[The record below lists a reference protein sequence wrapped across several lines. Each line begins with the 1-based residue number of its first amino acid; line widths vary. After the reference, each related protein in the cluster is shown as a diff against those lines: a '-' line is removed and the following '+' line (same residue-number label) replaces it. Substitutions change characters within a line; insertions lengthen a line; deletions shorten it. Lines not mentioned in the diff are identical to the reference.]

1 MNFSILKKAT
11 FIALI
16 SLSISYTIK
25 AQTIDSVKEHKWR
38 IDFGGAIGLFAPFD
52 QVAGEPMLL
61 GTTSQTTVQ
70 FNYKKQFFGRVQFG
84 ETSVG
89 YKSNTTFNGINSVI
103 DANSN
108 SINLGLGFGYHRGL
122 GNWEPFIVAGLGPSL
137 VRHPKADIEAVSNT
151 VNYSNESKIYMY
163 GNIGLGVNYN
173 LSKSIMLLLECQA
186 TKISNLPKIPST
198 HLSGISALINVK
210 FAL

>member
-1 MNFSILKKAT
+1 MNFSIFKKVT
-11 FIALI
+11 LIALVFSGI
-16 SLSISYTIK
+16 YYTVK
-25 AQTIDSVKEHKWR
+25 AQVSDPAKERKWR

-70 FNYKKQFFGRVQFG
+70 FNYKKQFFGRVQLG

-89 YKSNTTFNGINSVI
+89 YKSNTASNGINSMI

-122 GNWEPFIVAGLGPSL
+122 GNWVPFIVAGLGPSL
-137 VRHPKADIEAVSNT
+137 VRHPQADIDATSNT
-151 VNYSNESKIYMY
+151 VNYSNDSKLYLY
-163 GNIGLGVNYN
+163 GNVGLGVNYN

-186 TKISNLPKIPST
+186 TKIANLPKTPST